1 MPMPGLPVT
10 FAAALLTMALPAAI
24 GWLTAEPL
32 LRRSQNG
39 THPEMLWQLLSAAAM
54 VWLYG
59 ILVTWIA
66 VPFGAA
72 ACRSLARRGWD
83 GLPVALLVGAGIAT
97 ALFLAVI
104 AGPNLWFG
112 GIGHL
117 LRMLPLLALF
127 LFAALTHA
135 ALYWALLRALDRRA
149 RKSC

>member
-1 MPMPGLPVT
+1 M
-10 FAAALLTMALPAAI
+10 
-24 GWLTAEPL
+24 
-32 LRRSQNG
+32 
-39 THPEMLWQLLSAAAM
+39 
-54 VWLYG
+54 
-59 ILVTWIA
+59 
-66 VPFGAA
+66 
-72 ACRSLARRGWD
+72 
-83 GLPVALLVGAGIAT
+83 LPVALLVGAGIAT

-135 ALYWALLRALDRRA
+135 GLYWALLRALDRRA